1 MQLCGAF
8 ASLAPPDGDTA
19 QRHARIV
26 GAALAAA
33 ARLDTRHRTS
43 RPAVWL
49 VLQEL
54 IKSLFEG
61 EELPPLNEP
70 CFSMS

>member
-33 ARLDTRHRTS
+33 ARLDTRHRIS
-43 RPAVWL
+43 RPALWL
-49 VLQEL
+49 ALQDL
-54 IKSLFEG
+54 IKSLFES
-61 EELPPLNEP
+61 EELPPLSEP
-70 CFSMS
+70 CFRNS